1 MLKKLDKMKMKQ
13 KMIFG
18 YAVVIGMMIILV
30 VCGIIGLNLLKSRFN
45 DYLNGSQRADTAVKM
60 CRIYTNSAARSIRE
74 MVLNDDKSTYADYRE
89 TIDSNIKN
97 LEEELVVLKDTGM
110 LDDSLYQRYE
120 QAVTDW
126 VTIGEKI
133 VSVIEEG
140 DRKKAT
146 AMILEEC
153 TPALQNTISVVNEIN
168 EITEQEKEEAVQ
180 TSLYTVVVEVILF
193 SVILVISIVLAMIT
207 GKRIIESITRP
218 LRGIETVA
226 KELSDGNL
234 HSQLEYHSD
243 DEIGNLAHSLRKSIR
258 ILASYVDDIDRA
270 MKEFSSGNFD
280 VQPEVE
286 WKGDFI
292 SIRDSILGFERTM
305 SDTVKNIQRV
315 ADQVTNGAEQVSASS
330 MDLAQG
336 ASEQAGITE
345 ELTATIESVSEKVH
359 QNAENAKNISKEV
372 ENVGIEIIN
381 SNGKMQEM
389 VESMSEINESSRE
402 ISKIIATINDIAS
415 QTNLLALNASIEA
428 ARAGEAGK
436 GFAVVAD
443 QVSVLAA
450 QSAKA
455 AKEST
460 KLIETSVQAVG
471 NGMIIANQTAE
482 QLENV
487 VKGSKEITEKV
498 NLIAEASEEQSESI
512 SQINDGVE
520 HINGVVQTNSANTEE
535 CAAASQEMSKQ
546 AETLEK
552 QIRRFKVGKFN

>member
-89 TIDSNIKN
+89 TIDSNMKG

-110 LDDSLYQRYE
+110 LDDGLYQRYE

-153 TPALQNTISVVNEIN
+153 APALQNTISVVSEIN
-168 EITEQEKEEAVQ
+168 EITEQEKEDAIQ
-180 TSLYTVVVEVILF
+180 ASLYTVVVEVVLF
-193 SVILVISIVLAMIT
+193 SVILVISIILAMII

-292 SIRDSILGFERTM
+292 SIRDSILDFERTM

-450 QSAKA
+450 QSAEA

-487 VKGSKEITEKV
+487 VRGSKEITEKV

>member
-89 TIDSNIKN
+89 TIDSNMKG

-110 LDDSLYQRYE
+110 LDDGLYQRYE

-153 TPALQNTISVVNEIN
+153 APALQNTISVVSEIN
-168 EITEQEKEEAVQ
+168 EITEQEKEDAIQ
-180 TSLYTVVVEVILF
+180 ASLYTVVVEVVLF
-193 SVILVISIVLAMIT
+193 SVILVISIILAMII

-292 SIRDSILGFERTM
+292 SIRDSILDFERTM

-450 QSAKA
+450 QSAEA

>member
-45 DYLNGSQRADTAVKM
+45 DYINGSQRADTAVKM

-74 MVLNDDKSTYADYRE
+74 MVLNDDKSTYADYKE
-89 TIDSNIKN
+89 TIDSNMKG

-110 LDDSLYQRYE
+110 LDDGLYQRYE

-146 AMILEEC
+146 VMILEEC
-153 TPALQNTISVVNEIN
+153 APALQNTISVVSEIN

-180 TSLYTVVVEVILF
+180 TSLYTVVVEVVLF
-193 SVILVISIVLAMIT
+193 SVILVISIILAMII

-450 QSAKA
+450 QSAEA

-487 VKGSKEITEKV
+487 VRGSKEITEKV